1 MKKTTL
7 LLLIFISSFT
17 FSHAQVWNPL
27 GALTALGN
35 ASSGVKVIVT
45 SQYDGAV
52 YVGGTFTGSVNYL
65 AKYNSTTNT
74 WQQVGSGINGP
85 VYALA
90 MYKNNLY
97 VGGSFTSA
105 GGLTVKNI
113 VSFSPVGGFN
123 QVLDGLNGPVNCFSI
138 PDDSSKLYI
147 GGTFTASGG
156 GGTALSR
163 IASLTSTASWV
174 PLGTGVSQGVNSII
188 ECTIAGMKSVYAG
201 TDDITSPVYKYSGV
215 SAWTALPSLTGGK
228 VNALASINGYL
239 YCGGEF
245 NQPYFCGAK
254 WDGINWSSLIT
265 NLVPANKIYSFL
277 KVNTR
282 LYIGGAFTGLGVNS
296 ACNYIA
302 RIEGPSVPFQA
313 VLTANSLAG
322 APLAIANISG
332 YLIAGGNWLANGM
345 NISISSTTI
354 GIDEISNY
362 IESSTFFP
370 NPMSNQATF
379 NVTLKKHFNSSSFMI
394 YNNQG
399 QLVAEKFTDNIGTN
413 NLLFNIDRDNLKS
426 GIYHFQLILDGHSVK
441 SDSFIIE

>member
-7 LLLIFISSFT
+7 LLIIFIFSFI
-17 FSHAQVWNPL
+17 FSQAQMWNSL
-27 GALTALGN
+27 GPLTALGN
-35 ASSGVKVIVT
+35 ASSGIKAIAV
-45 SQYDGAV
+45 SPYDGNI

-65 AKYNSTTNT
+65 ARYNSTTNT
-74 WQQVGSGINGP
+74 WLQIGSLNGP
-85 VYALA
+85 VYAMA
-90 MYKNNLY
+90 TYKGKLY
-97 VGGSFTSA
+97 IGGSFTSA
-105 GGLTVKNI
+105 DGLTVKNI
-113 VSFSPVGGFN
+113 VSLSVTGAFN
-123 QVLDGLNGPVNCFSI
+123 QVLDGLNGQVNCFNV
-138 PDDSSKLYI
+138 PEDSSKLYI
-147 GGTFTASGG
+147 GGTFIASGG
-156 GGTALSR
+156 GGTTLSR
-163 IASLTSTASWV
+163 IASLTTTTSWV
-174 PLGTGVSQGVNSII
+174 PLGTGLSQGVNSIT
-188 ECTIAGMKSVYAG
+188 EYTAATVKSVYAG
-201 TDDITSPVYKYSGV
+201 TDDLTSPVYKFSGI

-254 WDGINWSSLIT
+254 WDGTNWSSLIT

-282 LYIGGAFTGLGVNS
+282 LYIGGAFTGIGVNS

-302 RIEGPSVPFQA
+302 RIEGPSIPFQA

-322 APLAIANISG
+322 APQAICNWGG
-332 YLIAGGNWLANGM
+332 YLVAGGNWLANGM
-345 NISISSTTI
+345 NISITSTTI

-370 NPMSNQATF
+370 NPMSSQATF
-379 NVTLKKHFNSSSFMI
+379 SVKLKKHFNSSSFMI

-399 QLVAEKFTDNIGTN
+399 QLVAEKFIDNISTN
-413 NLLFNIDRDNLKS
+413 DLLFNIDRDNLKS